1 MSTGTIVSLEEYL
14 ATVYE
19 PECDFVDGSLEERNV
34 GEWDHARL
42 QSNIGAYLFP
52 HCKTRGMIGLS
63 ALRIRVARNRV
74 RVPDLCV
81 YLSDP
86 KQRVPSTPPFLCIE
100 ILSPEDRMSRVEVRI
115 NDFLAM
121 GVNTVWVLDPETRQ
135 AYTATAADGLREVKT
150 GTLRTESPVIEMCLA
165 EVFEDEN

>member
-1 MSTGTIVSLEEYL
+1 MVSLEEYL
-14 ATVYE
+14 ATAYE
-19 PECDFVDGSLEERNV
+19 PECDFVDGCLEERNV

-42 QSNIGAYLFP
+42 QSKIGAYLFP
-52 HCKTRGMIGLS
+52 RCKTRGMIVLS
-63 ALRIRVARNRV
+63 ALRIRVASGRV
-74 RVPDLCV
+74 RIPDLCV
-81 YLSDP
+81 FLTDP

-121 GVNTVWVLDPETRQ
+121 GVNTVWVLDPATRQ

-165 EVFEDEN
+165 EVFGDEN